1 MIHPLDTVLSLVLL
15 SVLFSFGSSRLPGL
29 IKVLAFQGVVI
40 SVAPLF
46 IGHDLSAGGV
56 VLTLATLMIRGII
69 IPLCIY
75 LAIKKVAIRREVEPI
90 IGFHASVLAGLILIV
105 AATFVSR
112 KFNVPSVSGISGSTL
127 ILPTAITLLVGGMF
141 LLMARRNAIAMV
153 LGYIMMENGIYLVG
167 TTFSVRAH
175 HIVEFGILLDV
186 LAGVMIMAV
195 ILQNIKKTFDDVDT
209 ARLRTLKE

>member
-1 MIHPLDTVLSLVLL
+1 MNIPVDMTLSLVLL

-29 IKVLAFQGVVI
+29 IKVLAFQGVVVSI
-40 SVAPLF
+40 VPLI
-46 IGHDLSAGGV
+46 IGHDMTTGGI
-56 VLTLATLMIRGII
+56 LFTLVTLIIRGIV

-90 IGFHASVLAGLILIV
+90 VGYHASVLVGLGLIV
-105 AATFVSR
+105 AAMVVSHR
-112 KFNVPSVSGISGSTL
+112 FNASTIGTSVL
-127 ILPTAITLLVGGMF
+127 LLPTAIALLVAGMF

-167 TTFSVRAH
+167 TTFSVRAL

-195 ILQNIKKTFDDVDT
+195 ILQNIKQTFDDVDT
-209 ARLRTLKE
+209 ALLRTLKE

>member
-1 MIHPLDTVLSLVLL
+1 MNIPVDMTLSLVLL

-29 IKVLAFQGVVI
+29 IKVLAFQGVVVSI
-40 SVAPLF
+40 VPLI
-46 IGHDLSAGGV
+46 IGHDMTAGGI
-56 VLTLATLMIRGII
+56 LFTLVTLIIRGIV

-90 IGFHASVLAGLILIV
+90 VGYHASVLVGLGLIV
-105 AATFVSR
+105 AAMVVSHR
-112 KFNVPSVSGISGSTL
+112 FNASTIGTSVL
-127 ILPTAITLLVGGMF
+127 LLPTAIALLVAGMF

-167 TTFSVRAH
+167 TTFSVRAL

-195 ILQNIKKTFDDVDT
+195 ILQNIKQTFDDVDT
-209 ARLRTLKE
+209 ALLRTLKE